1 MKDTNLDDLQM
12 LTAASA
18 EEVKKLVTIE
28 TDSTASTVAKR
39 DFDAVEV
46 DKKEGEPSKK
56 NK

>member
-1 MKDTNLDDLQM
+1 M

-28 TDSTASTVAKR
+28 TVSTASNVAKR